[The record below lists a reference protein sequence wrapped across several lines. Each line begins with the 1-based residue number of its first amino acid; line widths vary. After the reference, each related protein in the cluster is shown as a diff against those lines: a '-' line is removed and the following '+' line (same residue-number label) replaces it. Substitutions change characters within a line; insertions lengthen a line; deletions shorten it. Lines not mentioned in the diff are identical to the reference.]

1 MGDSV
6 GMVYRKWNMLP
17 QQTAKAKALAA
28 QLGVAPLLAE
38 VLLSRGCTQADQATQ
53 LLGEGA
59 ALSDPFLLK
68 DMDRLVQRVHRA
80 VDDGERIVV
89 YGDYDV
95 DGVTAT
101 ALMLSY
107 LESVGASVFYKLPSR
122 DGDGYGLNKEV
133 IDLLVRKKVGL
144 LLTVDNGISAV
155 EEVAYAAEQ
164 GLDVV
169 ITDHHLPPAVLP
181 QAVAVVNPRRADDE
195 SPAKN
200 LSGVGVAFKA
210 ICALEGCPP
219 EELLPYYG
227 DLVAVGTV
235 ADMMPLGG
243 ENRLL
248 VRQGLECLQTTQRC
262 GLQALVAGCGLGD
275 KPLCAENISF
285 ALAPRMNA
293 AGRMEDASASL
304 QLLLTEDEEE
314 AAELVALLN
323 DYNAQRQEIEQGIAA
338 QLIQRIDADPILHRP
353 VLVVWGQGFH
363 QGVLGIVASRL
374 VEHYGKPAIVLSVDE
389 NGQARGSG
397 RSHSGFSLYD
407 AIASCA
413 DLLDRFGGHALA
425 AGLSLRQENLQ
436 AFAQR
441 INDYAAGCR
450 VEYPPLDLDGV
461 FRPGATGVEEVEQL
475 SLLAPFGNGNPAP
488 LFLLP
493 GARLDAV
500 YPICDGRHVRLR
512 LVQGNTAFQAV
523 LFGVTPA
530 QLAYRVGDVVDV
542 ALSLSVYRA
551 AAQASV
557 SGRVRAMRPSALGE
571 DYLAGYELYT
581 RLVAGATLTAQE
593 KAQLRPGR
601 EDVVRVFREISAGGV
616 QQGDLRPLLL
626 RCGEPAAGRAAKLLT
641 ALEVLRELEH
651 VAPRPDGTLAPT
663 GGRKRGLEES
673 ALLKSLE
680 G

>member
-293 AGRMEDASASL
+293 AGRMEDA
-304 QLLLTEDEEE
+304 
-314 AAELVALLN
+314 
-323 DYNAQRQEIEQGIAA
+323 
-338 QLIQRIDADPILHRP
+338 
-353 VLVVWGQGFH
+353 
-363 QGVLGIVASRL
+363 
-374 VEHYGKPAIVLSVDE
+374 
-389 NGQARGSG
+389 
-397 RSHSGFSLYD
+397 
-407 AIASCA
+407 
-413 DLLDRFGGHALA
+413 
-425 AGLSLRQENLQ
+425 
-436 AFAQR
+436 
-441 INDYAAGCR
+441 
-450 VEYPPLDLDGV
+450 
-461 FRPGATGVEEVEQL
+461 
-475 SLLAPFGNGNPAP
+475 
-488 LFLLP
+488 
-493 GARLDAV
+493 
-500 YPICDGRHVRLR
+500 
-512 LVQGNTAFQAV
+512 
-523 LFGVTPA
+523 
-530 QLAYRVGDVVDV
+530 
-542 ALSLSVYRA
+542 
-551 AAQASV
+551 
-557 SGRVRAMRPSALGE
+557 
-571 DYLAGYELYT
+571 
-581 RLVAGATLTAQE
+581 
-593 KAQLRPGR
+593 
-601 EDVVRVFREISAGGV
+601 
-616 QQGDLRPLLL
+616 
-626 RCGEPAAGRAAKLLT
+626 
-641 ALEVLRELEH
+641 
-651 VAPRPDGTLAPT
+651 
-663 GGRKRGLEES
+663 
-673 ALLKSLE
+673 
-680 G
+680 